1 VLLRRVSRPFAR
13 IKNSLH
19 ILAHSNLEIVLRS
32 PDFRDES
39 KNRAL
44 LWNISGA
51 GRFSMQLFS
60 CALSK
65 FIRTICPCFSI
76 LAHSHDGNSITARCN
91 VPGFP

>member
-19 ILAHSNLEIVLRS
+19 ILAHSYLEIVLRS

-65 FIRTICPCFSI
+65 FIRAICPHFSI